1 MPQARNAVVGTYFI
15 RSTKIWV
22 NEKSMLSG
30 SSTVRWRRD
39 VAALE
44 GSRCERCMA
53 LPWWC
58 QITQCFVD
66 VRELRSGSRLA
77 YFNCMTRFLI

>member
-1 MPQARNAVVGTYFI
+1 MAQPRNAVVGTYFI
-15 RSTKIWV
+15 RSTKIWI
-22 NEKSMLSG
+22 NEKPMLSG
-30 SSTVRWRRD
+30 SDRVRCRRD

-44 GSRCERCMA
+44 GSRYERCMA

-66 VRELRSGSRLA
+66 VGELRSGSRLA
-77 YFNCMTRFLI
+77 YFDCMTRFLS